1 MIGKVKSGMGI
12 LFLENSTYEGCW
24 RNNLIERGAEITK
37 EGIYKG
43 TFLNYLK
50 EGKG

>member
-12 LFLENSTYEGCW
+12 LFLQSSTYEGFW
-24 RNNLIERGAEITK
+24 KNNNIEKGAEITN

-43 TFLNYLK
+43 TFVNYLK
-50 EGKG
+50 